1 MLQNILLPLDG
12 SPLAELA
19 LSYATTL
26 ARRSGASIVLVQA
39 VQAHTPPGVD
49 QTDAELE
56 VMGRAQTYLQSI
68 AARLDAEHVR
78 AAAHVY
84 YDDAAHAILDAAE
97 RQSADL
103 IVMSTHGRTGIGRM
117 LYGSV
122 ADLVLRHATV
132 PVFLVPSGAAGAPT
146 LEKPPVSLL
155 VPLDG
160 SQLAEEA
167 LKSAELLPLDRD
179 TKVTLLRVVEPPVY
193 PLYGE
198 GYAYIPYDEDAEVA
212 DARRYVQEQAT
223 RLQASGRIAEGKVA
237 VGQPSVVIAATAREL
252 HPDLIVMATH
262 GHGGLSRLILG
273 SVATST
279 LRQATIPILLTRP
292 AAMHQDEGDTC
303 IHRERRLVAPGTESG
318 PAAPLAERLGEEIRL
333 RVSRSDLYLIE
344 CGLKAL
350 AYAPGYDYD
359 HVLSARSLAKRLEA
373 AIPTMSDGELAQR
386 EEPLAVP

>member
-19 LSYATTL
+19 ISYATIL
-26 ARRSGASIVLVQA
+26 ARRAGADIVLVQA

-56 VMGRAQTYLQSI
+56 VMGRAQAYLQMVT
-68 AARLDAEHVR
+68 ARLEAEHVR
-78 AAAHVY
+78 SSAHVY

-132 PVFLVPSGAAGAPT
+132 PVVLVPASAKGGLQVGQQIDT
-146 LEKPPVSLL
+146 LLI
-155 VPLDG
+155 PLDG
-160 SQLAEEA
+160 SELAEEA
-167 LKSAELLPLDRD
+167 LASAENLPLHRE
-179 TKVTLLRVVEPPVY
+179 TRITLLRVIEPPAY
-193 PLYGE
+193 PLYGD
-198 GYAYIPYDEDAEVA
+198 GYTYIPYDEETELAQ
-212 DARRYVQEQAT
+212 ARQYVDQQVS
-223 RLQASGRIAEGKVA
+223 RLQAAGRHAMGRVV
-237 VGQPSVVIAATAREL
+237 VGQPAGVITSAAREL

-273 SVATST
+273 SVATSV
-279 LRQATIPILLTRP
+279 LRQSSIPLLLTRP
-292 AAMHQDEGDTC
+292 SALHAEEPEPCVHREGDAEAQDGAA
-303 IHRERRLVAPGTESG
+303 RPRVAVHSD
-318 PAAPLAERLGEEIRL
+318 EEIEL
-333 RVSRSDLYLIE
+333 RVSRADLYLIE

-350 AYAPGYDYD
+350 AYAPGYDYE
-359 HVLSARSLAKRLEA
+359 HVTAARALARRLEEA
-373 AIPTMSDGELAQR
+373 TPSMTESELQSRA
-386 EEPLAVP
+386 EPMPVP